1 MNSYILHQ
9 EAMEPKK
16 KIKDK
21 TSREYKMFTRDAFRF
36 RTLSLFIS
44 SYTMLNKIKRF

>member
-16 KIKDK
+16 KKLKIKPAENIK
-21 TSREYKMFTRDAFRF
+21 CSHETPFAFA
-36 RTLSLFIS
+36 LSLFIS